1 MKTKRRKKYNK
12 KTLRKKK
19 YHKGKGLGAAF
30 ITIENPDGTIHTG
43 INLQLLQ
50 KIKKKINDLNHE
62 IELIEASTSKQRD
75 HYTLFDNK
83 LKIKDINLEIKNLE
97 SCIKNIYI
105 MKDCPS
111 DIMREFVS
119 RNSNT
124 PSDKNSRKKDPS
136 SHQLRKAR
144 TAPSSQLQRAPTTPS
159 NQLRIA
165 STAPSR
171 QLRRVPT
178 APRIVQF
185 I

>member
-1 MKTKRRKKYNK
+1 MKTKRKKKYK
-12 KTLRKKK
+12 KKSYRKKK
-19 YHKGKGLGAAF
+19 YYRGKGLGAAF
-30 ITIENPDGTIHTG
+30 ISIVNPDGTMHTG

-50 KIKKKINDLNHE
+50 KIEKKINDLNHE

-83 LKIKDINLEIKNLE
+83 LKIKDIKLEIKNLE

-111 DIMREFVS
+111 DIMREFDF

-124 PSDKNSRKKDPS
+124 PSDIKSRKKDRS
-136 SHQLRKAR
+136 SQQLQRAR
-144 TAPSSQLQRAPTTPS
+144 TAPSSQLRRTPTTPS
-159 NQLRIA
+159 SQLRIA
-165 STAPSR
+165 SAAPSR